1 MRSTHNGDT
10 SELATALDKRRG
22 LLLNVNG
29 IDAVRPDIKEQPTY
43 SAPSHK
49 RKRFIGF
56 SILLSFILT
65 TTLFELYPHTRYDT
79 KTGKDLLHS
88 NGTHEFKKTVLM
100 VSIDG
105 FRADYLDRG
114 LTPHLL
120 DISREGVRAKYMKPV
135 FPTLTFPNHWS
146 LMTGLYAESHGIIAN
161 NFWDPVFRD
170 TFHFDRVESSQNP
183 SWWLGEPMWETAE
196 RAGIITANLMW
207 PGPWST
213 SSGVNSTYFLP
224 WEDNYALEK
233 KLSNL
238 LEWIDLPLEERPQ
251 LILGYEPSLDHA
263 GHEKGPMS
271 KAVNTSLAAVDLFAR
286 NLTQA
291 LGERN
296 LTHIVDI
303 IFVSDHGMMDAS
315 HLTWV
320 YIDEI
325 VGQPWKG
332 VTKVDG
338 WPSMGLRFAPGTNVT
353 EALEHLCEYTLTHPD
368 QFDVFTSESF
378 FTDPGTS
385 LVNLNAFN
393 YGKMSGCTVEPMPER
408 YYFSHNYRIAPVWI
422 IPRIGYALTDHM
434 SGENGLPTG
443 NHGYDNEEPSMRAIF
458 VAHGP
463 FSQGAKA
470 AMVARGVGNG
480 TGEYMMPGFQNVEIY
495 NLVMRLLGLDA
506 ADTAIN
512 NGTAGFWDPFV
523 LPDV

>member
-1 MRSTHNGDT
+1 MTNTNGVDK
-10 SELATALDKRRG
+10 SATPEERRG
-22 LLLNVNG
+22 LLSNVDD
-29 IDAVRPDIKEQPTY
+29 IDAVQPDLEEQPT
-43 SAPSHK
+43 SPATSHK
-49 RKRFIGF
+49 RKRFAGF
-56 SILLSFILT
+56 SVLLSLILAA
-65 TTLFELYPHTRYDT
+65 TLFELWPRTRYDT
-79 KTGKDLLHS
+79 RIGRDTLYS

-105 FRADYLDRG
+105 LRADYLDRG

-120 DISREGVRAKYMKPV
+120 NISREGLRAKYMKPV

-170 TFHFDRVESSQNP
+170 TFHYARVESAQNP

-213 SSGVNSTYFLP
+213 SSGMNSTYFLP
-224 WEDNYALEK
+224 WENNYALEK

-251 LILGYEPSLDHA
+251 LILGYEPSLDQA
-263 GHEKGPMS
+263 GHATGPMS
-271 KAVNTSLAAVDLFAR
+271 KAVNMSLAAVDLFAR

-303 IFVSDHGMMDAS
+303 IFVSDHGMTDTS
-315 HLTWV
+315 HPTWV
-320 YIDEI
+320 YVDEI

-332 VTKVDG
+332 VTRVDG
-338 WPSMGLRFAPGTNVT
+338 WPSMGLRFAPDTNVT
-353 EALEHLCEYTLTHPD
+353 EALERLCEYTLTHPN
-368 QFDVFTSESF
+368 QFDVFTTESF
-378 FTDPGTS
+378 STDPGTS
-385 LVNLNAFN
+385 LVDFNTFN
-393 YGKMSGCTVEPMPER
+393 YDKMSAGTVEPMPER
-408 YYFSHNYRIAPVWI
+408 YHFSRNYRIAPVWI
-422 IPRIGYALTDHM
+422 VPRIGYALTDRTD
-434 SGENGLPTG
+434 GENGMSTG
-443 NHGYDNEEPSMRAIF
+443 NHGYDNEDPSMHAIF

-470 AMVARGVGNG
+470 SVVARGEGDG
-480 TGEYMMPGFQNVEIY
+480 TGEYVMPGFQNVEIY

-506 ADTAIN
+506 ADTAIT
-512 NGTAGFWDPFV
+512 NGTAGFWDTFV
-523 LPDV
+523 LPDA

>member
-1 MRSTHNGDT
+1 MTSTHNIDT
-10 SELATALDKRRG
+10 SATPDERRG
-22 LLLNVNG
+22 LLSNVDD
-29 IDAVRPDIKEQPTY
+29 IDAVQPDLEEQPT
-43 SAPSHK
+43 SPSHK
-49 RKRFIGF
+49 RKRFAGF
-56 SILLSFILT
+56 SVLLLLILAA
-65 TTLFELYPHTRYDT
+65 TLFELWPRTQHDTRTRRDALY
-79 KTGKDLLHS
+79 S

-105 FRADYLDRG
+105 LRADYLDRG

-161 NFWDPVFRD
+161 NFWDPVFQD
-170 TFHFDRVESSQNP
+170 TFHYARVESAQNP

-224 WEDNYALEK
+224 WEDHYALEK
-233 KLSNL
+233 KLAKL

-251 LILGYEPSLDHA
+251 LILGYEPSLDQA
-263 GHEKGPMS
+263 GHATGPMS
-271 KAVNTSLAAVDLFAR
+271 KAVNMSLAAVDLFAR

-303 IFVSDHGMMDAS
+303 IFVSDHGMTDTS
-315 HLTWV
+315 HPTWV
-320 YIDEI
+320 YVDEI
-325 VGQPWKG
+325 VGQSWKG
-332 VTKVDG
+332 VTKMDG
-338 WPSMGLRFAPGTNVT
+338 WPSMGLRFTPSTNVT
-353 EALEHLCEYTLTHPD
+353 EAIERLCEYTLTHPD
-368 QFDVFTSESF
+368 QFDVFTTESF
-378 FTDPGTS
+378 STDPGTS
-385 LVNLNAFN
+385 LVDLGTFN
-393 YGKMSGCTVEPMPER
+393 YGEMSACSVEPMPER
-408 YYFSHNYRIAPVWI
+408 YHFSHNYRIAPVWI
-422 IPRIGYALTDHM
+422 VPRIGYALTDRMDGEDGM
-434 SGENGLPTG
+434 STG
-443 NHGYDNEEPSMRAIF
+443 NHGYDNEDPSMHAIF

-470 AMVARGVGNG
+470 AVFAREESDGK
-480 TGEYMMPGFQNVEIY
+480 GEYVMPGFQNVEIY

-506 ADTAIN
+506 TDTVIT
-512 NGTAGFWDPFV
+512 NGTTGFWDAFV
-523 LPDV
+523 LPDA

>member
-1 MRSTHNGDT
+1 MTSTHDIDK
-10 SELATALDKRRG
+10 LAERRG
-22 LLLNVNG
+22 LLLNVAG
-29 IDAVRPDIKEQPTY
+29 TDAVQPDLEEQPT
-43 SAPSHK
+43 SFATSDK
-49 RKRFIGF
+49 RK
-56 SILLSFILT
+56 LLT
-65 TTLFELYPHTRYDT
+65 ATLFELWPRTRHDT
-79 KTGKDLLHS
+79 RIGRDALYS

-105 FRADYLDRG
+105 LRADYLDRG

-120 DISREGVRAKYMKPV
+120 DISREGLRAKYMKPV

-170 TFHFDRVESSQNP
+170 TFHYARVESAQNP

-213 SSGVNSTYFLP
+213 SSGMNSTYFLP

-238 LEWIDLPLEERPQ
+238 LGWIDLPLEERPQ

-263 GHEKGPMS
+263 GHATGPMS
-271 KAVNTSLAAVDLFAR
+271 KAVNMSLAAIDLFAQ

-303 IFVSDHGMMDAS
+303 IFVSDHGMTDTS
-315 HLTWV
+315 HPTWV
-320 YIDEI
+320 YVDEI
-325 VGQPWKG
+325 V
-332 VTKVDG
+332 G

-353 EALEHLCEYTLTHPD
+353 EALERLCEHTLTHPD
-368 QFDVFTSESF
+368 QFDVFTTESF
-378 FTDPGTS
+378 STDLGTS
-385 LVNLNAFN
+385 LVDLNALY
-393 YGKMSGCTVEPMPER
+393 YGKMSAGTVEPMPER
-408 YYFSHNYRIAPVWI
+408 YHFSRNYRIAPVWI
-422 IPRIGYALTDHM
+422 VPRMGYGLTDRTG
-434 SGENGLPTG
+434 GEDAIPTG
-443 NHGYDNEEPSMRAIF
+443 NHGYDNEDPSMHAIF

-463 FSQGAKA
+463 FSQGMKA
-470 AMVARGVGNG
+470 AVVARGESDG
-480 TGEYMMPGFQNVEIY
+480 TGAYVMPGFQNVEIY

-506 ADTAIN
+506 TDTAIT
-512 NGTAGFWDPFV
+512 NGTAGFWDEFV
-523 LPDV
+523 LPDA

>member
-1 MRSTHNGDT
+1 MTSTHNFHT
-10 SELATALDKRRG
+10 STTPDKRHV
-22 LLLNVNG
+22 LFLNVDD
-29 IDAVRPDIKEQPTY
+29 IDAIQPDVKEQPTRP
-43 SAPSHK
+43 AHSHK
-49 RKRFIGF
+49 RKRFAEF
-56 SILLSFILT
+56 SVLLSLIIT
-65 TTLFELYPHTRYDT
+65 TTIFEFWPRTRHDTSTGRDSLY
-79 KTGKDLLHS
+79 S

-120 DISREGVRAKYMKPV
+120 DISREGVRAKYMQPV

-161 NFWDPVFRD
+161 NFWDPVFQD
-170 TFHFDRVESSQNP
+170 TFHFDRVESAQNP

-263 GHEKGPMS
+263 GHTTGPMS
-271 KAVNTSLAAVDLFAR
+271 KAVNMSLAAVDLFAR

-303 IFVSDHGMMDAS
+303 IFVSDHGMADMS
-315 HLTWV
+315 HPTWIYV
-320 YIDEI
+320 DEI
-325 VGQPWKG
+325 VGELWKG
-332 VTKVDG
+332 VTKMDG

-353 EALEHLCEYTLTHPD
+353 EALERLCEYTLTHPD
-368 QFDVFTSESF
+368 QFDVFTTESF
-378 FTDPGTS
+378 STDPGTS
-385 LVNLNAFN
+385 LVDLNTFN
-393 YGKMSGCTVEPMPER
+393 YGKMSACTVEPVPER
-408 YYFSHNYRIAPVWI
+408 YHFSHNYRIAPVWVV
-422 IPRIGYALTDHM
+422 PRIGYALTDCM
-434 SGENGLPTG
+434 GGKDGVPTG
-443 NHGYDNEEPSMRAIF
+443 NHGYDNENPSMRTIF

-463 FSQGAKA
+463 FSRGVKA
-470 AMVARGVGNG
+470 SAVARGEGNG
-480 TGEYMMPGFQNVEIY
+480 TEEYVMPGFQNVEIY
-495 NLVMRLLGLDA
+495 NLVMRLLSLDA
-506 ADTAIN
+506 TDIATT
-512 NGTAGFWDPFV
+512 NGTAGFWDMFV

>member
-1 MRSTHNGDT
+1 MTSTHDIDT
-10 SELATALDKRRG
+10 LATPDERRA
-22 LLLNVNG
+22 LLLNVDDT
-29 IDAVRPDIKEQPTY
+29 DAVQPDLEEQPT
-43 SAPSHK
+43 SPATSHK
-49 RKRFIGF
+49 RKRFAGF
-56 SILLSFILT
+56 SVLLSLILAT
-65 TTLFELYPHTRYDT
+65 TIFELWPRARHDTR
-79 KTGKDLLHS
+79 TGRDALYS

-100 VSIDG
+100 ISIDG
-105 FRADYLDRG
+105 LRADYLDRG

-120 DISREGVRAKYMKPV
+120 DISREGMRAKYMTPV

-161 NFWDPVFRD
+161 NFWDPVFQD
-170 TFHFDRVESSQNP
+170 TFHYARVESAQNS

-196 RAGIITANLMW
+196 RAGIVTANLMW

-224 WEDNYALEK
+224 WENNYALEK

-251 LILGYEPSLDHA
+251 LILGYEPSLDQA
-263 GHEKGPMS
+263 GHATGPMS
-271 KAVNTSLAAVDLFAR
+271 KAVNMSLAAVDLFAR

-303 IFVSDHGMMDAS
+303 IFVSDHGMTDTS
-315 HLTWV
+315 HPTWV
-320 YIDEI
+320 YVDEI

-332 VTKVDG
+332 VTRVDG

-353 EALEHLCEYTLTHPD
+353 EALERLCEYTLTHPD
-368 QFDVFTSESF
+368 QFDVFTTESF
-378 FTDPGTS
+378 STDPGTS
-385 LVNLNAFN
+385 LVDLNAFN
-393 YGKMSGCTVEPMPER
+393 YSKMPAGTVQPMPER
-408 YYFSHNYRIAPVWI
+408 YHFSLNYRIAPVWI
-422 IPRIGYALTDHM
+422 VPRIGYALTDRTDGEDGM
-434 SGENGLPTG
+434 STG
-443 NHGYDNEEPSMRAIF
+443 NHGYDNEDPSMRAIF

-470 AMVARGVGNG
+470 AVAARGEGDG
-480 TGEYMMPGFQNVEIY
+480 KGEYVMPGFQNVEIY

-506 ADTAIN
+506 TNTAIT
-512 NGTAGFWDPFV
+512 NGTAGFWDTLV
-523 LPDV
+523 LPDA

>member
-1 MRSTHNGDT
+1 MP
-10 SELATALDKRRG
+10 DKRHV
-22 LLLNVNG
+22 LLLNVDD
-29 IDAVRPDIKEQPTY
+29 IDAIQPDVKEQPTRP
-43 SAPSHK
+43 AHSHK
-49 RKRFIGF
+49 RKRFVEF
-56 SILLSFILT
+56 SVLLSLIIT
-65 TTLFELYPHTRYDT
+65 TTILEFWPRTRHDTSTGRDSLY
-79 KTGKDLLHS
+79 S

-100 VSIDG
+100 ISIDG

-120 DISREGVRAKYMKPV
+120 DISREGVRAKYMQPV

-146 LMTGLYAESHGIIAN
+146 LMTGLYTESHGIIAN

-170 TFHFDRVESSQNP
+170 TFHFDRVESAQNP

-263 GHEKGPMS
+263 GHTTGPMS
-271 KAVNTSLAAVDLFAR
+271 KAVNMSLAAVDLFAR

-303 IFVSDHGMMDAS
+303 IFVSDHGMTDMS
-315 HLTWV
+315 HPTWIYV
-320 YIDEI
+320 DEI
-325 VGQPWKG
+325 VGELDG
-332 VTKVDG
+332 LLTLHYSG
-338 WPSMGLRFAPGTNVT
+338 WPSMGLRFAPGTNAT
-353 EALEHLCEYTLTHPD
+353 EALEHLNT
-368 QFDVFTSESF
+368 
-378 FTDPGTS
+378 
-385 LVNLNAFN
+385 FN
-393 YGKMSGCTVEPMPER
+393 YGKMSACTVEPVPER
-408 YYFSHNYRIAPVWI
+408 YHFSHNYRIAPVWI
-422 IPRIGYALTDHM
+422 VPRIGYALTDRL
-434 SGENGLPTG
+434 GGKDGVPTG
-443 NHGYDNEEPSMRAIF
+443 NHGYDNEDPSMRAIF

-463 FSQGAKA
+463 FSRGARA
-470 AMVARGVGNG
+470 SVVARGEGDA
-480 TGEYMMPGFQNVEIY
+480 TEEYVMPGFQNVEIY
-495 NLVMRLLGLDA
+495 NLVMRLLSLDA
-506 ADTAIN
+506 TDIATT
-512 NGTAGFWDPFV
+512 NGTAGFWDKFV